1 MVCKNWKG
9 KPRNQC
15 PKFIKSFPCIIF
27 AVSQKYHYNF
37 IQKKSYLVK
46 TKANLSKTMD
56 LSFLSLKDIYG
67 ANHIYHLRSA
77 ISRKAGESIKYG
89 YCVAY
94 IFDWEECRI
103 YDNNKIN
110 HVKTKSVLKDEEFQ
124 KIFKQLATFTN
135 LTRPK
140 LQL

>member
-1 MVCKNWKG
+1 
-9 KPRNQC
+9 
-15 PKFIKSFPCIIF
+15 
-27 AVSQKYHYNF
+27 
-37 IQKKSYLVK
+37 
-46 TKANLSKTMD
+46 MD

-77 ISRKAGESIKYG
+77 ISKKACESIKYG

-94 IFDWEECRI
+94 IFDGEECRI